1 MLTLSQPFIIV
12 EDDNSHEQSLY
23 RMGDEIPDAGKLI
36 GVYKDHAIVL
46 HQGRRTKL
54 EMPTD
59 ENGNGEQPAD
69 LPPESVRTSA
79 PRVWRFLRGRSGMN
93 GVRRID
99 PNRYVLDRSTLNNN
113 LSNMAELFTQVRA
126 IPNLG
131 ADGRSNGFKLS
142 EIQPDSLFQ
151 QIGLQDGDVL
161 TGVSGQSVSDPAK
174 AMALLGALRNQSSIN
189 LTLIRAGQPLQLQYN
204 IR

>member
-1 MLTLSQPFIIV
+1 
-12 EDDNSHEQSLY
+12 
-23 RMGDEIPDAGKLI
+23 
-36 GVYKDHAIVL
+36 
-46 HQGRRTKL
+46 
-54 EMPTD
+54 
-59 ENGNGEQPAD
+59 
-69 LPPESVRTSA
+69 
-79 PRVWRFLRGRSGMN
+79 
-93 GVRRID
+93 
-99 PNRYVLDRSTLNNN
+99 
-113 LSNMAELFTQVRA
+113 MAELFTQVRA

>member
-1 MLTLSQPFIIV
+1 MRF
-12 EDDNSHEQSLY
+12 
-23 RMGDEIPDAGKLI
+23 PDAGKLV
-36 GVYKDHAIVL
+36 GVYKDHAIIL

-59 ENGNGEQPAD
+59 ENGNGEQPPPYYRPSPFG
-69 LPPESVRTSA
+69 LPR
-79 PRVWRFLRGRSGMN
+79 RGFGGFLRGRSGMN